1 EELVG
6 RSVETLLPERLRAA
20 HSEHRAAFA
29 ARPRQRPMG
38 AGLALLGL
46 HKDGREFPVE
56 ISLSPVATP
65 EGLLVVAAI
74 RDATE
79 HKIAE
84 DRLVEANRQKSR
96 LLAAASHDLRQPLQ
110 TLNLLNRAAI
120 REAGGN
126 DRLRNVLERQQQALD
141 SMSDLLASV
150 LDIGKLDSGAVAPQK
165 APFAVDDI
173 LARLRSDFEQQAL
186 EKGLRLSVEP
196 CNRVADTDPE
206 LLRRILGN
214 LV

>member
-1 EELVG
+1 MDLSGELARSLLEAAPDATVVVGNDGTVLFANAQIARTFGYRPEELVG

-141 SMSDLLASV
+141 SMS
-150 LDIGKLDSGAVAPQK
+150 
-165 APFAVDDI
+165 
-173 LARLRSDFEQQAL
+173 
-186 EKGLRLSVEP
+186 
-196 CNRVADTDPE
+196 
-206 LLRRILGN
+206 
-214 LV
+214 